1 MATLS
6 LNVPRLFDPAL
17 LDSGLAALAECHAAC
32 HRCADAW
39 LAHSPL
45 GADALRCIRL
55 IVDCGELCISAAE
68 ILPEADREIA
78 AQLRSRLNA
87 CVLACERCVRE
98 ASRHRAPHAAAC
110 VEACRYTA
118 GVSRQLVS
126 LLSTAAVAAA

>member
-1 MATLS
+1 MSTLS
-6 LNVPRLFDPAL
+6 VNLPRLLDTAL
-17 LDSGLAALAECHAAC
+17 LDSSLSALAECHAAC

-45 GADALRCIRL
+45 GPDALRCIRL
-55 IVDCGELCISAAE
+55 IVDCGDLCASAAE
-68 ILPEADREIA
+68 ILPDAENDNP

-98 ASRHRAPHAAAC
+98 VSRHRAPHAAAC
-110 VEACRYTA
+110 IEACRYTA
-118 GVSRQLVS
+118 GVGRQLVS